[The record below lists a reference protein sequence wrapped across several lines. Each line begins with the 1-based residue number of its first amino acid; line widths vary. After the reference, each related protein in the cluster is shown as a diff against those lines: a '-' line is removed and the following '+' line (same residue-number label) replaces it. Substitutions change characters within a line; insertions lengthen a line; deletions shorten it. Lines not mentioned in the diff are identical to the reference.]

1 MTNKMK
7 SFRNELLEIM
17 CMSLV
22 LTFLTELGILACFYL
37 FIRLTGIEPMPQ
49 GLKMADRPY
58 DFTNSLVYGS
68 YGDYNSSTPSEGLLA
83 NYFVLFVLVVVALGV
98 LLFIFYFFVLTKR
111 LDIYLKEIE
120 SGIQEI
126 SIGNFENQIPVK
138 SNDELS
144 VIAHNLNEMSSSI
157 YNFLCDER
165 QNEDVKS
172 ELITSVAHDL
182 RTPLTSIIGY
192 MYLVLYRQDL
202 EEEKKKHYLQVAF
215 DKSKRLEQLIEDLF
229 NYSKYSTDEVKLNY
243 EKIDFVRFMEQMVE
257 EFYPSFK
264 DNELEYEFNSDIQE
278 ANISADGNLLARA
291 VGNLISNAIKYG
303 KDGKMIKI
311 HVTKEDDYVCMS
323 VLNYG
328 EIIPEEGLKHIFERF
343 YRVENSRSQETGGSG
358 LGLAIAKQIVTL
370 HDGMIDVKSDF
381 EGTVFEIK
389 LKLDRNSKG
398 ADDERKA
405 I

>member
-1 MTNKMK
+1 M
-7 SFRNELLEIM
+7 RILLV
-17 CMSLV
+17 SLL
-22 LTFLTELGILACFYL
+22 LTVVTELVIVACFYL
-37 FIRLTGIEPMPQ
+37 FIRLTGIEQLSQKAVELDKP
-49 GLKMADRPY
+49 LDI
-58 DFTNSLVYGS
+58 TNSLVYGNA
-68 YGDYNSSTPSEGLLA
+68 DRYNHTAPLEA
-83 NYFVLFVLVVVALGV
+83 FFMNYVVLMILVVIALGI
-98 LLFIFYFFVLTKR
+98 LLFFFYCFVLTNKYSV
-111 LDIYLKEIE
+111 YLREIKL
-120 SGIQEI
+120 GIQEI

-138 SNDELS
+138 GNGELS
-144 VIAHNLNEMSSSI
+144 NIARNLNEMSNSI
-157 YNFLCDER
+157 YLFLCDER
-165 QNEDVKS
+165 QNEDVKN

-192 MYLVLYRQDL
+192 MYLVLYRVDL
-202 EEEKKKHYLQVAF
+202 EEDKKRHYLQVAF

-243 EKIDFVRFMEQMVE
+243 QKIDIVRFMGQMVE

-264 DNELEYEFNSDIQE
+264 DNELQYEFVSEIEE
-278 ANISADGNLLARA
+278 AYICADGNLLARA

-311 HVTKEDDYVCMS
+311 HMKREEDYVCVS

-343 YRVENSRSQETGGSG
+343 YRVENSRSVETGGSG

-370 HDGMIDVKSDF
+370 HDGIIDVKSDF

-389 LKLDRNSKG
+389 LRLDESSKEV
-398 ADDERKA
+398 ADEGKA
-405 I
+405 T